1 MTSLTERLELL
12 IRAGGLPAGEA
23 AHVRALSL
31 GAGEAPDQLF
41 SRLGLM
47 SEADIAAAYAERS
60 GAALLTELDP
70 ETGADPEFAALN
82 ADFLKASRCLTLR
95 REDGGVTAVL
105 ADPFDTE
112 TLSALEF
119 ALDAPIHAAVAPAG
133 LIERHTNRAHSA
145 SSPNTVTDFADDADR
160 LRDMASAAP
169 VVRLVSGLIAQA
181 VERGASDIHIEPG
194 PREAIV
200 RQRVDGVL
208 RETDR
213 LSASEAMAAISR
225 IKVLCDLD
233 IAEHRRPQ
241 DGATR
246 LPVAGRNVDLRVS
259 VVPTD
264 HGESLAVRLLDAQGG
279 LRGLDQLGFSPEL
292 AATLAAALDRPN
304 GLVLVTGPT
313 GSGKTTTLY
322 AGLRRLA
329 GGDRKILTV
338 EDPIEYR
345 LPGVSQSQINPAIGL
360 DFAASLRSFLRHDP
374 DVIMVGEIRDAITA
388 RTAVQAALTG
398 HLVLSTLHTNDAPG
412 AVVRLIDMGIEPF
425 LVASTLTGAF
435 AQRLV
440 RTTCTACAGAGCAT
454 CHDSGHAGRAVVGEG
469 FLVDE
474 PLRDLIR
481 DGAGS
486 DALREEL
493 RRRGWRSLADD
504 ARAKADAGL
513 TSPEEA
519 ARAAGGHV

>member
-1 MTSLTERLELL
+1 MTSIPERLELL
-12 IRAGGLPAGEA
+12 IRAAGLNPGEA
-23 AHVRALSL
+23 DHVRALGRS
-31 GAGEAPDQLF
+31 AAEAPDQIL

-47 SEADIAAAYAERS
+47 SEADIASTYAEAS
-60 GAALLTELDP
+60 GAPLLTDARIEPDP
-70 ETGADPEFAALN
+70 AFVALN
-82 ADFLKASRCLTLR
+82 PDFLKASRCTPIR
-95 REDGGVTAVL
+95 RENGAVLAAL
-105 ADPFDTE
+105 ADPFDADAA
-112 TLSALEF
+112 SALSF
-119 ALDAPIHAAVAPAG
+119 ALEAPVTVAAAPAG
-133 LIERHTNRAHSA
+133 LVERLNARTGPA
-145 SSPNTVTDFADDADR
+145 SGPLLGAGLSDDAET

-169 VVRLVSGLIAQA
+169 VVRLVSGLIAEA
-181 VERGASDIHIEPG
+181 VERGASDIHVEPG

-208 RETDR
+208 RETAR
-213 LSASEAMAAISR
+213 LGASEAIAAISR

-241 DGATR
+241 DGAAR
-246 LPVAGRNVDLRVS
+246 LPVAGRQVDLRVS
-259 VVPTD
+259 IVPTD
-264 HGESLAVRLLDAQGG
+264 HGESLAVRLLDPDAG
-279 LRGLDQLGFSPEL
+279 LRALDQLGFSPEL
-292 AATLAAALDRPN
+292 AGMLAAALDRPN

-360 DFAASLRSFLRHDP
+360 DFSEALRSFLRHDP
-374 DVIMVGEIRDAITA
+374 DVIMVGEIRDAKTA

-425 LVASTLTGAF
+425 LVASTLAGAF
-435 AQRLV
+435 AQRLA
-440 RTTCTACAGAGCAT
+440 RTTCQACGGAGCEA
-454 CHDSGHAGRAVVGEG
+454 CHQSGFAGRAVIAEG
-469 FLVDE
+469 FLID
-474 PLRDLIR
+474 
-481 DGAGS
+481 
-486 DALREEL
+486 DALRTLIREGAGTDALRAEL
-493 RRRGWRSLADD
+493 AQRGWRSLADD
-504 ARAKADAGL
+504 ARAKAEAGL
-513 TSPEEA
+513 TSREEA

>member
-1 MTSLTERLELL
+1 MSEPANRLELL
-12 IRAGGLPAGEA
+12 ISAARLADGEA
-23 AHVRALSL
+23 AHVRTLS
-31 GAGEAPDQLF
+31 ARSSEAADQLF
-41 SRLGLM
+41 SRLGLL
-47 SEADIAAAYAERS
+47 SEADIASAYGQAAGLEVVTQAEPEPDPAFTGLNPAFLTAARCVPLRLED
-60 GAALLTELDP
+60 GAALV
-70 ETGADPEFAALN
+70 AM
-82 ADFLKASRCLTLR
+82 
-95 REDGGVTAVL
+95 
-105 ADPFDTE
+105 ADPFDDE
-112 TLSALEF
+112 TRAALEF
-119 ALDAPIHAAVAPAG
+119 ALAQPLRLVAAPAG
-133 LIERHTNRAHSA
+133 LIERLNTSA
-145 SSPNTVTDFADDADR
+145 AGPGESDGGLEDIAEDADR

-169 VVRLVSGLIAQA
+169 VVRLVSALVSEA
-181 VERGASDIHIEPG
+181 VERGASDIHLEPG

-208 RETDR
+208 RETGR
-213 LSASEAMAAISR
+213 LGAAQAMAAISR
-225 IKVLCDLD
+225 IKVLCELD

-246 LPVAGRNVDLRVS
+246 MPVAGRNVDLRVS

-264 HGESLAVRLLDAQGG
+264 HGESLAIRLLDPGAG
-279 LRGLDQLGFSPEL
+279 LRGLDQLGFTPAL
-292 AATLAAALDRPN
+292 AAMLGEALDRPH

-329 GGDRKILTV
+329 GGERKILTV

-360 DFAASLRSFLRHDP
+360 DFSEALRSFLRHDP
-374 DVIMVGEIRDAITA
+374 DVIMVGEIRDAKTA

-425 LVASTLTGAF
+425 LVASTLAGAF

-440 RTTCTACAGAGCAT
+440 RTLCTVCGGAGCER
-454 CHDSGHAGRAVVGEG
+454 CQGSGFAGRTVVGEG

-474 PLRDLIR
+474 RLRTLIR
-481 DGAGS
+481 DGAGG
-486 DALREEL
+486 DGLRATLAET
-493 RRRGWRSLADD
+493 GWRSLADD
-504 ARAKADAGL
+504 AHERAQAGL
-513 TSPEEA
+513 TTAQEA
-519 ARAAGGHV
+519 ARATGGHV